1 MKSYGRLPGVL
12 IPVSKST
19 WLHDVS
25 VFENFHFL
33 SPTHPPQGPQEIYF
47 HFSDRLSSLVIR
59 ADETDQWVFNR
70 LSQFAVIING
80 RLFSWLVINY
90 RPISRISRDILK
102 AWRNFKII
110 SSPIDYLLN
119 IFFPQII
126 ARIDIRHESDFS
138 KPEWLK
144 FLDQWKQKSS
154 LIRSVEHSNIF
165 ESFFH
170 WITNRHASVTP
181 AKDVKRWR
189 WNLSPLSFAQ
199 ITERLSKSYLSI
211 LLMSNELILSLK
223 TDFWPILS
231 LSYAILFFKLWKT
244 FS

>member
-1 MKSYGRLPGVL
+1 MNL
-12 IPVSKST
+12 
-19 WLHDVS
+19 
-25 VFENFHFL
+25 
-33 SPTHPPQGPQEIYF
+33 
-47 HFSDRLSSLVIR
+47 
-59 ADETDQWVFNR
+59 
-70 LSQFAVIING
+70 
-80 RLFSWLVINY
+80 
-90 RPISRISRDILK
+90 
-102 AWRNFKII
+102 
-110 SSPIDYLLN
+110 
-119 IFFPQII
+119 
-126 ARIDIRHESDFS
+126 

-144 FLDQWKQKSS
+144 FLDQWNQKSS

-165 ESFFH
+165 DSFFH
-170 WITNRHASVTP
+170 WSTNKHASVTP

-244 FS
+244 FSWLNEHEFFNFFFWLSHNLVVFLPKKHLSFNDISMTLWNYVHHIPRLFSNWSMTDMGHAYIEKKGKKN

>member
-25 VFENFHFL
+25 VLENFHFL

-80 RLFSWLVINY
+80 RIFSWLVINY

-110 SSPIDYLLN
+110 SSPINYLLN
-119 IFFPQII
+119 IYFSSDNCKDWYQAWVWFLETWMNQI
-126 ARIDIRHESDFS
+126 S
-138 KPEWLK
+138 
-144 FLDQWKQKSS
+144 
-154 LIRSVEHSNIF
+154 RSVETK
-165 ESFFH
+165 E
-170 WITNRHASVTP
+170 
-181 AKDVKRWR
+181 
-189 WNLSPLSFAQ
+189 
-199 ITERLSKSYLSI
+199 
-211 LLMSNELILSLK
+211 
-223 TDFWPILS
+223 
-231 LSYAILFFKLWKT
+231 
-244 FS
+244 